1 MRKKNLRKY
10 MSLVIVASM
19 ATAMMAGCGAQ
30 EKENSQKAE
39 GGQSDIP
46 TYTIATVR
54 FTDTWPTDFL
64 ETGVMKEL
72 EEKHGINIEWQI
84 YYHSDW
90 AEQKSLLLA
99 SGDLPDAFLG
109 SSSLKASDIAL
120 NKSNFLELTDY
131 INKENMPNLTSVFE
145 KAPEMKAVA
154 TDRNGKIY
162 SLPKKLPLRP
172 KVCGNNLYINKE
184 WLDNLGLKVPKTYE
198 ELTDV
203 LEKFVTEDADKDG
216 NPNNEIGFTNYASP
230 ALLSGDLRTILAPF
244 GTMVSRET
252 NYMGLNGEGKPV
264 FMPMEENYKEAVKW
278 MHELWEKGI
287 LDSEYFTQDSS
298 MFTSKKQAEGGS
310 KVGLIHGWTADAE
323 AGINASQFVLLE
335 ALEGYDGNHYVE
347 NASNYLDISDRELV
361 ITKDCKEPEKLLK
374 WADDFYDD
382 LTSLQTFYGSI
393 SDGCITENQDGTY
406 DVNVPED
413 GSSLDTS
420 AWSNS
425 LRDFG
430 PKYMNPEFY
439 DKVHIPDNQGD
450 GIKLKED
457 KVNEKYV
464 TTDRN
469 VGFPMVQYTDDELA
483 QITTLGTDIYK
494 YCEAQYAHWV
504 VDGGIEEE
512 WDSYLK
518 QLKDMGVDKLVE
530 IHDTAYT
537 SYQESM
543 K

>member
-1 MRKKNLRKY
+1 MRKKNFRKGV
-10 MSLVIVASM
+10 SLVLVASM
-19 ATAMMAGCGAQ
+19 SAAMLAGCGGQEEEGKKEAQ
-30 EKENSQKAE
+30 
-39 GGQSDIP
+39 GGKNDVP

-54 FTDTWPTDFL
+54 WTDAWPTDFL
-64 ETGVMKEL
+64 ESGVMKEL

-84 YYHSDW
+84 YYNSDW
-90 AEQKSLLLA
+90 SEQKSLLLA

-109 SSSLKASDIAL
+109 AISLNATDVAQ
-120 NKSNFLELTDY
+120 NKSSFLELTDY
-131 INKENMPNLTSVFE
+131 INEETMPNLVSVFE
-145 KAPEMKAVA
+145 KDPEMKAIA
-154 TDRNGKIY
+154 TDRDGKIY

-172 KVCGNNLYINKE
+172 EVCGNPLYINKE
-184 WLDNLGLKVPKTYE
+184 WLDNLGLDVPKTYK
-198 ELTDV
+198 ELETV
-203 LEKFVTEDADKDG
+203 LEKFITEDADKDG
-216 NPNNEIGFTNYASP
+216 DPNNEIGFSNSAST

-244 GTMVSRET
+244 GTMVSRDN

-278 MHELWEKGI
+278 MHGLWEKGI
-287 LDSEYFTQDSS
+287 LDPEYFTQDSS
-298 MFTSKKQAEGGS
+298 MFTSKKQADGGS

-323 AGINASQFVLLE
+323 AGVNASQFVPLE
-335 ALEGYDGNHYVE
+335 ALEGYDGNHYIE
-347 NASNYLDISDRELV
+347 NASNFLDISDRELL
-361 ITKDCKEPEKLLK
+361 ITKECKEPEKLLQ

-382 LTSLQTFYGSI
+382 LTSMQTFYGSI
-393 SDGCITENQDGTY
+393 SDGCITDNGDGTY
-406 DVNVPED
+406 DVNEPED

-439 DKVHIPDNQGD
+439 DKIHIPENQGD

-457 KVNEKYV
+457 ELNAKYV
-464 TTDRN
+464 TTDKN
-469 VGFPMVQYTDDELA
+469 VGFPMVQYTEDELA
-483 QITTLGTDIYK
+483 QLTTLGTDIYK

-518 QLKDMGVDKLVE
+518 QLKDMGVEELVKIQE
-530 IHDTAYT
+530 TAYEA
-537 SYQESM
+537 YQENM